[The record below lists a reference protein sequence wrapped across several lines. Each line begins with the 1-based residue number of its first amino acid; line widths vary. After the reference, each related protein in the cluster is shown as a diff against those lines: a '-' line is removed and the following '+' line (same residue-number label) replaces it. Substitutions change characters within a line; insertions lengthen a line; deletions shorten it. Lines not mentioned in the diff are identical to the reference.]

1 MEFALP
7 HALPKSPTHGERLG
21 WWVTQYHSPCRGD
34 LENYQLWCPPST
46 HLPARGRS
54 GATREPS
61 RCRSPQITILQ
72 SLQIVNRNI
81 STAVLRSDKFGTGHR
96 LGIQNAPAGGPL
108 EYSLQITYHLPRA
121 VPSMSNGPRTHQ
133 RGRARRSSPYRAE
146 PTLSQC
152 NSATVSHR
160 PPPSPLPPH
169 PTAEPVDADPRI
181 TLGAGIPVIA

>member
-96 LGIQNAPAGGPL
+96 LGVQNAPAGGPL
-108 EYSLQITYHLPRA
+108 EYSLQITDHINNEHTSEGGRDD
-121 VPSMSNGPRTHQ
+121 
-133 RGRARRSSPYRAE
+133 RGVPYRAE

-160 PPPSPLPPH
+160 PPPSPL
-169 PTAEPVDADPRI
+169 TAGPVDADPRI
-181 TLGAGIPVIA
+181 MLGAGIPVIA